1 VSNTTPKIQR
11 LPSAP
16 ESANPRPD
24 HASDQRKEITMPTNN
39 EAALI
44 LSSLFITEG
53 LKRSLLELVR
63 LKGDDGL
70 AWLTEFQG
78 ELVRDSKCSGVDGV
92 PIEDEATIMR
102 NALQMLDFVFD
113 GIRRE
118 IGQKPENS

>member
-1 VSNTTPKIQR
+1 
-11 LPSAP
+11 
-16 ESANPRPD
+16 
-24 HASDQRKEITMPTNN
+24 MPTNN